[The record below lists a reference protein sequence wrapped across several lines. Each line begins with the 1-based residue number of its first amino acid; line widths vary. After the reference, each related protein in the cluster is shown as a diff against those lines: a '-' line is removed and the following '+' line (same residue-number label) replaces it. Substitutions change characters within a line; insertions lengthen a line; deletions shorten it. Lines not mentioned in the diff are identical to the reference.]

1 MLSRTS
7 LLLLA
12 TLVGCQGS
20 SGNGVPIVRSPEHF
34 NQLAKEG
41 EALSREGLTK
51 YEDGIPLSQDDQAK
65 LAKARMVYI
74 GLRDYAPAIPN
85 NHFALGKIARALQD
99 DVAAQEH
106 FSQVIALLT
115 ALREPSDDEIT
126 LLAESYGE
134 LSRILLL
141 QGRVQDAGEQADY
154 ARQLRPDDPRYQT
167 DQASVLIQ
175 AGREKEAKALL
186 AGVLKA
192 NPDDRRARGLYGL
205 IK

>member
-1 MLSRTS
+1 MLSRVS

-12 TLVGCQGS
+12 TLVGCQS
-20 SGNGVPIVRSPEHF
+20 SGDGVPIVRSPEHF

-51 YEDGIPLSQDDQAK
+51 YENGLPLSQDDQAE

-85 NHFALGKIARALQD
+85 NHLALGKIARALQD
-99 DVAAQEH
+99 DIAAQEH
-106 FSQVIALLT
+106 FAQVVALLT
-115 ALREPSDDEIT
+115 ALREPSEDEVT

-154 ARQLRPDDPRYQT
+154 ARQLRPEDPRYQI

-186 AGVLKA
+186 AGVLKT
-192 NPDDRRARGLYGL
+192 NPGDRRARGLYGL